1 MGLTGDP
8 ALIGEV
14 GGIVIGGTILLIGL
28 IFASGDWFA
37 NKKDGNSPIK
47 AVNTVEDFLSNSAVS
62 SALTGTGKG
71 KDKSRGK
78 NRGKKGKNT
87 KKKR

>member
-8 ALIGEV
+8 ALMGEV

-28 IFASGDWFA
+28 IFYSGDYYS
-37 NKKDGNSPIK
+37 NKSDSNSPIK
-47 AVNTVEDFLSNSAVS
+47 PVNTIEDFLSNSAVS
-62 SALTGTGKG
+62 RVSGTGRG
-71 KDKSRGK
+71 KSRGK
-78 NRGKKGKNT
+78 SRGKKGKNT

>member
-8 ALIGEV
+8 ALMGEI

-28 IFASGDWFA
+28 IFVGGDWLSDD
-37 NKKDGNSPIK
+37 KDNNSPVSGVTGQGKIK
-47 AVNTVEDFLSNSAVS
+47 
-62 SALTGTGKG
+62 
-71 KDKSRGK
+71 KSKIKRH
-78 NRGKKGKNT
+78 KKGKNT

>member
-8 ALIGEV
+8 ALMGEV

-28 IFASGDWFA
+28 IFVGGDW
-37 NKKDGNSPIK
+37 
-47 AVNTVEDFLSNSAVS
+47 LSNDKDSDSPVS
-62 SALTGTGKG
+62 GVTGEGRGKG
-71 KDKSRGK
+71 KSRSRG
-78 NRGKKGKNT
+78 RKKGKNT

>member
-28 IFASGDWFA
+28 IFAGGNWFS
-37 NKKDGNSPIK
+37 NDKDGDSPIK
-47 AVNTVEDFLSNSAVS
+47 AVNTIEDFLSNSAVS
-62 SALTGTGKG
+62 RVSGSGKGANKSKGKG
-71 KDKSRGK
+71 KGY
-78 NRGKKGKNT
+78 KKRRHT

>member
-28 IFASGDWFA
+28 IFVGGDWLS
-37 NKKDGNSPIK
+37 NDKDGNSPIK
-47 AVNTVEDFLSNSAVS
+47 AVNTIEDFLSNSAVS
-62 SALTGTGKG
+62 RVSGSGKG
-71 KDKSRGK
+71 ANKS
-78 NRGKKGKNT
+78 KGKRHKKRRNT

>member
-28 IFASGDWFA
+28 IFAGGNWLSND
-37 NKKDGNSPIK
+37 KDGDSPIK
-47 AVNTVEDFLSNSAVS
+47 PGNTIEDFLSNSAVS
-62 SALTGTGKG
+62 RVSGSGKG
-71 KDKSRGK
+71 ANKSRGK
-78 NRGKKGKNT
+78 AHKKRKHT

>member
-8 ALIGEV
+8 ALMGEV

-28 IFASGDWFA
+28 IFAGGNWLSND
-37 NKKDGNSPIK
+37 KDSDGPIK
-47 AVNTVEDFLSNSAVS
+47 SVNTIEDFLSNSAVS
-62 SALTGTGKG
+62 RASTGEGRGKG
-71 KDKSRGK
+71 KSRGK
-78 NRGKKGKNT
+78 SRGKKRKNT

>member
-8 ALIGEV
+8 ALMGEV

-28 IFASGDWFA
+28 IFASGEWFA
-37 NKKDGNSPIK
+37 NRKDGNSPIK
-47 AVNTVEDFLSNSAVS
+47 AVNTDKDFLSNSAVS
-62 SALTGTGKG
+62 RASTGTGKG
-71 KDKSRGK
+71 KSRGKSRGK
-78 NRGKKGKNT
+78 KRKNT